1 MRLSADFSTETLKA
15 KSDWH
20 EIVKVMKSNDLQQR
34 LLYSVRLSFRI
45 KGETK
50 IFPDNK
56 KLKQFITTKP
66 VIQKMLKG
74 LLKEVQEEKDKTM
87 NNKVAITNI
96 YQLL

>member
-50 IFPDNK
+50 SFPDNK
-56 KLKQFITTKP
+56 KLK
-66 VIQKMLKG
+66 
-74 LLKEVQEEKDKTM
+74 
-87 NNKVAITNI
+87 
-96 YQLL
+96 